1 MLISKKNIFLRTYE
15 LHMMTGGIIMSNR
28 VTALLTGAGRGAV
41 RVSINAYIDH
51 SSNCEIVLLSWC

>member
-1 MLISKKNIFLRTYE
+1 
-15 LHMMTGGIIMSNR
+15 MMTGGIIMSNR